1 MKMVQ
6 YLPLHWRCI
15 SGQTP
20 ISTSHFHFVLIS
32 LATISYSKHKINFN
46 CWMTL
51 HLGIIQHLL
60 IPHSSLVLHSR
71 ETLLL
76 INDIIYCLNVMLGQ
90 VWDRIRMKVENN
102 DIGESP
108 NQISVVVFKKS
119 LSTHILMVLITCV
132 IYRKRAVILFIRRK
146 DYLRVAL
153 RLPCCIRLI
162 SSRH

>member
-1 MKMVQ
+1 
-6 YLPLHWRCI
+6 
-15 SGQTP
+15 
-20 ISTSHFHFVLIS
+20 
-32 LATISYSKHKINFN
+32 
-46 CWMTL
+46 MTL

-76 INDIIYCLNVMLGQ
+76 INDIINCLNVMLGQ
-90 VWDRIRMKVENN
+90 FWDRIRMKVENN

-119 LSTHILMVLITCV
+119 LSTHIMMVLISCV
-132 IYRKRAVILFIRRK
+132 IYGKRAVILFIRSK